1 MASIAPYGSSQT
13 ILKEFKIVGVL
24 KRTGTQDDGTV
35 FLPIKAAQTLF
46 NRPQQ
51 LTILGIKL
59 KQFSAAQMQ
68 EFESRW
74 IKLPEVQVVSLEQV
88 KSTLAMLIGIL
99 VAFLVIQ
106 LFHSML
112 LNMDEENLSTS
123 VIFLRKGLGII
134 SQVTRWISP
143 FAGFM
148 SSKKFMG
155 IGTIQP
161 YGMGVLYSIVYS
173 FIFLFYRR
181 R

>member
-1 MASIAPYGSSQT
+1 VV
-13 ILKEFKIVGVL
+13 FKITRIDFSWQLMKTIFYSILLVSCVISFSL
-24 KRTGTQDDGTV
+24 FISSLTSKMRTS
-35 FLPIKAAQTLF
+35 I
-46 NRPQQ
+46 
-51 LTILGIKL
+51 IL
-59 KQFSAAQMQ
+59 
-68 EFESRW
+68 
-74 IKLPEVQVVSLEQV
+74 
-88 KSTLAMLIGIL
+88 LIGIL

-112 LNMDEENLSTS
+112 LNMYEENLSTS
-123 VIFLRKGLGII
+123 IIFLRKGLGII

-173 FIFLFYRR
+173 FIFLFLSVQILERKGVR
-181 R
+181 G